1 MSHNEAYSKYHNLKY
16 AVLTICDCIESC
28 TIEKVVKEKYLPQ
41 LEVLVSRLKEAKKEL
56 AKEMSDKKKQR
67 ERWAKEIRGLIA
79 KASLDETISDN
90 LRERIIAELNS
101 LAEMVKSHEDT
112 T

>member
-1 MSHNEAYSKYHNLKY
+1 MSSVSSEYHNLRY
-16 AVLTICDCIESC
+16 AVLTLCDCIESC
-28 TIEKVVKEKYLPQ
+28 EIKNVVEEKYIPQ
-41 LEVLVSRLKEAKKEL
+41 LDILHAKLKEIKKEL

>member
-1 MSHNEAYSKYHNLKY
+1 MSHNEASSKYHNLKY

-56 AKEMSDKKKQR
+56 AKEMSNKKKQQ
-67 ERWAKEIRGLIA
+67 ERWAKQIGKLSSDAAI
-79 KASLDETISDN
+79 DETISEE
-90 LRERIIAELNS
+90 LRERITEKLKE
-101 LAEMVKSHEDT
+101 LAEGVRTHEDS
-112 T
+112 